1 LPVSAIS
8 FEAFSIF
15 RASFILL
22 CSGVKRDFGHSL
34 NLVAR
39 RLEVH
44 MTKCLLAFALSIPLC
59 GQCQTYADSPF
70 YRTTTA
76 VPTTAHVEGWEHG
89 SIKAN
94 GVVIDLSES
103 VPWSSPDFDEIRGW
117 SVRSWVDKNKPAHTF
132 HYVLHYDQLNVAF
145 GYDLLVEPV
154 KGTDEI
160 RCTFSALTDPD
171 ELPEMA
177 WPRIKDIAVV
187 ALPADLTPVVI
198 KSGDAISITTLPL
211 GLGKI
216 APVHYLRL
224 TRIDLA
230 PAPTQ

>member
-1 LPVSAIS
+1 MCSLGGICVRACQDPGIRRVFLRLPAIYAALPVSAIS

-94 GVVIDLSES
+94 GV
-103 VPWSSPDFDEIRGW
+103 
-117 SVRSWVDKNKPAHTF
+117 
-132 HYVLHYDQLNVAF
+132 
-145 GYDLLVEPV
+145 
-154 KGTDEI
+154 
-160 RCTFSALTDPD
+160 
-171 ELPEMA
+171 
-177 WPRIKDIAVV
+177 
-187 ALPADLTPVVI
+187 
-198 KSGDAISITTLPL
+198 
-211 GLGKI
+211 
-216 APVHYLRL
+216 
-224 TRIDLA
+224 
-230 PAPTQ
+230 